1 MHGMMDNKA
10 LSKTER
16 YNILKVIAIYAI
28 FSSLWIYFSDTVLG
42 LFTTDL
48 TTITRISVI
57 KGFLFVIVTS
67 ILLYNLVSR
76 YLSES
81 SQLKNEIKRS
91 ELLFNL
97 LSESLIDAYVS
108 VDMTGKILQFNE
120 IYRAMLGY
128 ESEELFL
135 KTFNELTPEKWHS
148 IEQKIIEEQVILRG
162 YSDLYEKEYR
172 RRDGTVF
179 PVELRAQ
186 LIRDDQGKPI
196 MMWAIVRDITERQL
210 NEGRLILKSQQLEEL
225 NKTLEKRVE
234 ESILALRQKDQ
245 VLAQQSRLAA
255 MGEMISNIA
264 HQWRQPLNI
273 LGLQIQNLKLEYETG
288 QLDGEQL
295 DTSIKESMALIQHMS
310 KTIDDFRTFFK
321 PDKGKEY
328 FNVCQIVSRA
338 VQLVKASFD
347 NMQIKIVMH
356 CNEVADTNG
365 YPNEFSQVILNILIN
380 AKEALE
386 ANKTASP
393 LVTIKAGIEE
403 NRTVVTIS
411 DNAGGIP
418 DEIIYNIFDPY
429 FSTKGPQGT
438 GIGLY
443 MSKNI
448 IENNMSGRL
457 SVRNSEVGAE
467 FRIEL

>member
-1 MHGMMDNKA
+1 
-10 LSKTER
+10 
-16 YNILKVIAIYAI
+16 
-28 FSSLWIYFSDTVLG
+28 
-42 LFTTDL
+42 
-48 TTITRISVI
+48 
-57 KGFLFVIVTS
+57 
-67 ILLYNLVSR
+67 
-76 YLSES
+76 
-81 SQLKNEIKRS
+81 
-91 ELLFNL
+91 
-97 LSESLIDAYVS
+97 
-108 VDMTGKILQFNE
+108 
-120 IYRAMLGY
+120 
-128 ESEELFL
+128 
-135 KTFNELTPEKWHS
+135 
-148 IEQKIIEEQVILRG
+148 
-162 YSDLYEKEYR
+162 
-172 RRDGTVF
+172 
-179 PVELRAQ
+179 
-186 LIRDDQGKPI
+186 
-196 MMWAIVRDITERQL
+196 MWAIVRDITERKL
-210 NEGRLILKSQQLEEL
+210 IEGRLIFKSQQLEEL

-338 VQLVKASFD
+338 VQLVKASFE

-386 ANKTASP
+386 AKKTASP